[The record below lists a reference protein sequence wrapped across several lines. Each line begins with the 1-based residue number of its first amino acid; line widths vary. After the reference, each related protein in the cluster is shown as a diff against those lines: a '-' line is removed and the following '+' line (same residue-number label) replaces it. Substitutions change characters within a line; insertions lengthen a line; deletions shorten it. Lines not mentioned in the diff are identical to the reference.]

1 MNNLENIKKL
11 IAYLEECPGEI
22 GYQVMSVAG
31 GFATVKFDISDI
43 GEREKNN
50 D

>member
-31 GFATVKFDISDI
+31 GFATVKFDLSDI
-43 GEREKNN
+43 EKKGEE
-50 D
+50 